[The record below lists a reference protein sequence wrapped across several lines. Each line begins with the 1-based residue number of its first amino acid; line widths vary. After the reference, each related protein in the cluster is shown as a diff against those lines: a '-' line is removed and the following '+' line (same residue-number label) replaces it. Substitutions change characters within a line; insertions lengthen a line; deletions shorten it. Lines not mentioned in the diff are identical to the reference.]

1 MATEEMVE
9 VEATNGAAEAE
20 GVQDDRDNVTEQVT
34 LEVSCH
40 RTHSGFHFHW
50 VCQ

>member
-20 GVQDDRDNVTEQVT
+20 GVQDDCDNVTEKVT
-34 LEVSCH
+34 QEVSCN
-40 RTHSGFHFHW
+40 RTHSGFRFH
-50 VCQ
+50 